1 MTPINIIM
9 IIVIIASISVVLKK
23 YVKEYSLLI
32 NILTGLVVI
41 VYLISE
47 TVPIFNYIK
56 ELINL
61 TKIPDKHISILFKSL
76 GLCFVTQ
83 FASDS
88 CRDSGEISLA
98 SKIEIIGKI
107 AMLTISMPL
116 FEEVTDIALEFVR
129 VK

>member
-9 IIVIIASISVVLKK
+9 TISIIASISVILKK
-23 YVKEYSLLI
+23 YVKEYSLLV
-32 NILTGLVVI
+32 NILMGLIVI
-41 VYLISE
+41 IYLISE

-61 TKIPDKHISILFKSL
+61 TRIPDKHISILFKSL

-88 CRDSGEISLA
+88 CKDSGEISLA
-98 SKIEIIGKI
+98 SKIETIGKV
-107 AMLTISMPL
+107 AMLTISLPL
-116 FEEVTDIALEFVR
+116 FKEVTDIALEFMR
-129 VK
+129 AK